1 MENKEYRNHWIK
13 KLSDRKLSLPID
25 FERNGVFK
33 RNEVIFYINDN
44 MLDSLKKITNNL
56 PFLNYVTVLT
66 AIKICF
72 HHYSECKFITVGTPL
87 RRKETEKSN
96 GSQIIVL
103 GTELSDSLTSK
114 ELMIDIRQNL
124 LNAYDGHEAQLD
136 QFIKVLDLYNQNEFK
151 ELFDVLVSYKTIHY
165 SIASTNIDLNI
176 IFEDEINCLKGT
188 IYYNSKLYKEE
199 TITNFKNDVLYILN
213 EMVTNLDLPLMKLQI
228 KRETNK
234 NHFPEEFI
242 RQDNKNGKV
251 NLSEISSAKTEYI
264 EPRNKLEES
273 IAKIWREILGV
284 EKVGVFDNFFEY
296 GGDSILSI
304 KFFYRMKQQRLNISP
319 KDLIAYPTISE
330 LAKIVDSNIKRKVNQ
345 NITKGKFSL
354 TASQLSFFCKKL
366 KNINYYNNSWIFEV
380 KADLKIK
387 LIKETLSILANH
399 HDAIRLRFKKEK
411 NEWMQY
417 FEEENNYIP
426 IDYHDL
432 SNQDEDN
439 RQKEI
444 EKISSE
450 YQGKL
455 NIEDGPL
462 IRTVFFD
469 CGKAYPARLLVISHR
484 LLTDTLTMEI
494 IWEDFQNIYQQLIRG
509 ENPLLAEKTTSF
521 QYWAKKINEFAQAKE
536 VEQEMNHWG
545 SDIFYKEYSN
555 LPVDFDNGSN
565 TEEFTELYYESLTKN
580 ETTNLLRHAI
590 NHYKCS
596 INDILYTAL
605 SYSIKEWTGDYSLLI
620 ETGSHGR
627 EIFSNEIDLSRTVG
641 WFTTTYPVSLQL
653 SKSNN
658 VNLQIGSIKQIIDAI
673 PSNGFGFGLL
683 RYLNQNSQIQ
693 SRLQS
698 IPKAKIAFE
707 YQGQLD

>member
-242 RQDNKNGKV
+242 RQDNKNG
-251 NLSEISSAKTEYI
+251 N
-264 EPRNKLEES
+264 
-273 IAKIWREILGV
+273 
-284 EKVGVFDNFFEY
+284 
-296 GGDSILSI
+296 
-304 KFFYRMKQQRLNISP
+304 
-319 KDLIAYPTISE
+319 
-330 LAKIVDSNIKRKVNQ
+330 
-345 NITKGKFSL
+345 
-354 TASQLSFFCKKL
+354 
-366 KNINYYNNSWIFEV
+366 
-380 KADLKIK
+380 
-387 LIKETLSILANH
+387 
-399 HDAIRLRFKKEK
+399 
-411 NEWMQY
+411 
-417 FEEENNYIP
+417 
-426 IDYHDL
+426 
-432 SNQDEDN
+432 
-439 RQKEI
+439 
-444 EKISSE
+444 
-450 YQGKL
+450 
-455 NIEDGPL
+455 
-462 IRTVFFD
+462 
-469 CGKAYPARLLVISHR
+469 
-484 LLTDTLTMEI
+484 
-494 IWEDFQNIYQQLIRG
+494 
-509 ENPLLAEKTTSF
+509 
-521 QYWAKKINEFAQAKE
+521 
-536 VEQEMNHWG
+536 
-545 SDIFYKEYSN
+545 
-555 LPVDFDNGSN
+555 
-565 TEEFTELYYESLTKN
+565 
-580 ETTNLLRHAI
+580 
-590 NHYKCS
+590 
-596 INDILYTAL
+596 
-605 SYSIKEWTGDYSLLI
+605 
-620 ETGSHGR
+620 
-627 EIFSNEIDLSRTVG
+627 
-641 WFTTTYPVSLQL
+641 
-653 SKSNN
+653 
-658 VNLQIGSIKQIIDAI
+658 
-673 PSNGFGFGLL
+673 
-683 RYLNQNSQIQ
+683 
-693 SRLQS
+693 
-698 IPKAKIAFE
+698 
-707 YQGQLD
+707 